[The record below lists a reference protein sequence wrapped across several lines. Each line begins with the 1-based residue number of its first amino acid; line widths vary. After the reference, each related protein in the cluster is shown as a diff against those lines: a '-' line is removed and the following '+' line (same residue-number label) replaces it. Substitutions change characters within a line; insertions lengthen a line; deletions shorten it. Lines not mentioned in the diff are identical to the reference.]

1 MLTIGSIIQI
11 LEAIAPPALQ
21 ESYDN
26 AGLLTGQPNWS
37 CTGILCCLDAV
48 EAVID
53 EAIEKNCNLV
63 VAHHPIVFS
72 GLKKIN
78 GNNYVERSIIKA
90 IKHDIAIYAIHTN
103 LDNVLHGVNG
113 KIAEKLGLF
122 NLQILAPK
130 ERQLEKLYF
139 FVPAEHAEKV
149 MSAIFSAG
157 GGAIGNYR
165 ECSFRTTGKGSF
177 LPGTEARPFTGQIGK
192 RHEAE
197 ELKIEILY
205 PSYQRNRI
213 VTALRE
219 NHPYEEVA
227 YETIALNNLHQELG
241 AGITGEFP
249 EALDETVFLQKLR
262 SVFHLPALR
271 HTALLGKKI
280 KRVSICGGAG
290 SFLTKTAISS
300 GSDAYIT
307 SDIKYHEFF
316 DADGQLLLADIGHY
330 ESEQFTVELL
340 QHILQEKIPNF
351 AVLKTAINT
360 NPVHYL

>member
-1 MLTIGSIIQI
+1 MTIGSIIKT
-11 LEAIAPPALQ
+11 LETLAPPVLQ

-26 AGLLTGQPNWS
+26 AGLLTGRPDWQ

-53 EAIEKNCNLV
+53 EAIEKKCNLV

-78 GNNYVERSIIKA
+78 GNNYVERTLIRA
-90 IKHDIAIYAIHTN
+90 IKQDIAIYAIHTN

-113 KIAEKLGLF
+113 KIAEKLGLT

-139 FVPAEHAEKV
+139 FVPPEYAEKV
-149 MSAIFSAG
+149 STAIFAAG
-157 GGAIGNYR
+157 GGEIGNYR
-165 ECSFRTTGKGSF
+165 ECSFSTTGKGTF
-177 LPGTEARPFTGQIGK
+177 LPGDDARPFTGKIGT

-205 PSYQRNRI
+205 PFHLKHKI
-213 VTALRE
+213 LTALRE

-227 YETIALNNLHQELG
+227 YETIALNNLHQGVG
-241 AGITGEFP
+241 AGITGEFR
-249 EALDETVFLQKLR
+249 EALDEAGFLRKLKAVFNLSTV
-262 SVFHLPALR
+262 R
-271 HTALLGKKI
+271 HTALLGKEI
-280 KRVSICGGAG
+280 KKVSICGGAG
-290 SFLTKTAISS
+290 SFLIKNAINS
-300 GSDAYIT
+300 GSDAYI
-307 SDIKYHEFF
+307 SADIKYHEFF
-316 DADGQLLLADIGHY
+316 DADGKILLADIGHY
-330 ESEQFTVELL
+330 ESEQFTIELL
-340 QHILQEKIPNF
+340 QHVLQEKIPNF
-351 AVLKTAINT
+351 AVLKTAVNT